1 MYLEPSVLRIYIQQC
16 SHCSLPSVIY
26 MTRPQDAARL
36 YSYLHIPAPGHLRE
50 VFLLFKGLIYF
61 IICHTEAPQPG
72 FNRVVWFGKDYK
84 FGHIW
89 YTDNFSIHLRCKGNR
104 FLNLSTIY
112 QPEPTKRKKTS
123 YLKFKVCI
131 LKKKISSFNMINI
144 ATKCFLKK
152 KRERKR
158 SKRNKDSKEDKG
170 WAFKSGGIKKERYI
184 RFLRLL
190 TMKREYAQWTI
201 NT

>member
-1 MYLEPSVLRIYIQQC
+1 MHLSICIENKHLCFKLSEKSDLGPWPSFSYRLTLLLWSKSSSYSVFQRPDSEAPGC
-16 SHCSLPSVIY
+16 S
-26 MTRPQDAARL
+26 RA
-36 YSYLHIPAPGHLRE
+36 YLHIPAPGHLRE

-72 FNRVVWFGKDYK
+72 FNGVMWFGKDYK

-112 QPEPTKRKKTS
+112 QPEPTKREKTS
-123 YLKFKVCI
+123 YLKFNICH
-131 LKKKISSFNMINI
+131 LKKKISFFNMINI

-152 KRERKR
+152 IGARKR
-158 SKRNKDSKEDKG
+158 
-170 WAFKSGGIKKERYI
+170 
-184 RFLRLL
+184 
-190 TMKREYAQWTI
+190 
-201 NT
+201 